1 MEKTVYAKMVNS
13 IVKEITTIIG
23 PVAIVQ
29 ANNVKGLSV
38 TATGNVDIKGDAV
51 KKIEQ
56 LVKAY
61 EVLIGPV
68 AITIAKRAVK
78 TFLEKNKRLQIP
90 EKLR

>member
-1 MEKTVYAKMVNS
+1 MKGINA
-13 IVKEITTIIG
+13 IIG
-23 PVAIVQ
+23 PVAIMQ

-38 TATGNVDIKGDAV
+38 TATGKVEIEGDPI

-68 AITIAKRAVK
+68 AITIAKRAIK
-78 TFLEKNKRLQIP
+78 PFLEKNKGLKIP
-90 EKLR
+90 QKLK

>member
-1 MEKTVYAKMVNS
+1 MVKTIYKKIINS
-13 IVKEITTIIG
+13 IVKGITAIIG

-78 TFLEKNKRLQIP
+78 PFLEKNKGLKVP